1 MNWKSVTTLLLF
13 SSVSLFAQAAGGLAG
28 ISGTVRDV
36 SNATVANA
44 VVVITSASKGQI
56 RSIVSNDAG
65 VFSAPALI
73 PEPGYQVTVKAAGF
87 GVYEVKGID
96 LQVGQN
102 LDLNV
107 KLQIAQTATQVEV
120 AAVAPLV
127 DDSKSD
133 VSHVVNAQQIQDLP
147 INGRRVDSFVLLT
160 PGVTNDATFGLLSFR
175 GVAGNNSF
183 LLDGNDNTEQFYNEN
198 AGRTRIQSQIS
209 QDAVQEFEV
218 VSADMSAEYGLAMGG
233 VVNTVTKSGSNG
245 LHGSAFGYLRSTGMD
260 ARDPFATFNPSEH
273 RDQMGGTVGGPIVKD
288 KLFYFASVDITR
300 RNFPMVDS
308 YTKAGVLTTTAP
320 YQWIGCGA
328 PATVAQCNA
337 INNLLPRFYGAIP
350 RKNDNDLY
358 FGRLDYHLS
367 ERNSL
372 TASFNF
378 LRWLSP
384 NGIQTGLVST
394 SGSALNGNG
403 DDSVRVRNGN
413 VTWTAVPTNA
423 LVNQFRFG
431 WDSDRQAD
439 TFDQAELGQG
449 VGYLQ
454 VSVAGVTLGPA
465 SYLPRVEPNENRAEF
480 ADNATW
486 TKGRHTFKFGVD
498 IANTNDNTYYISN
511 AFGSYTYQTATK
523 FALDYSGNTTGAQNW
538 QSYVQTFG
546 NPVVNA
552 TIREYGFYA
561 QDQWRATNKLTLTL
575 GARYEYSQAPQPPIT
590 NTDWPQTGVIHTGPL
605 DLAPRLGIAY
615 RLNDKTVLRGGF
627 GTFYARFLG
636 SLVDNLWTTNGIY
649 QIADTLSSTNA
660 AQLAAG
666 PVFPNALGSAPT
678 GATVSASTVEFAAPN
693 LKTPYSEQGTIGVER
708 QIGKDMV
715 LTLSGVWSHGV
726 NLYDSQDLNAPA
738 ATVSHTYTIDDLN
751 GNAVGS
757 FTTPVYTGARP
768 NTKYG
773 TVYEVTNGES
783 SYYDGLVATFEKRLS
798 RGVQMLVSYTWSHEI
813 DDGQGAGS
821 NALYY
826 NSFNSVYNGNYTF
839 EKGTGLLDQRQRL
852 VYSFVWQPTF
862 THRTDAFSRYV
873 LNNWQFAGITTIA
886 SGRPVGSA
894 SVRLTDTPVTG
905 MLSSSVLDG
914 FSGGSSRVPFL
925 PVNGIETPAA
935 YRADLRLTKVL
946 PISENLRVALAVEAF
961 NISNSWSPTSMS
973 TQYYTEK
980 NSILTPSPT
989 GTASTWGIGT
999 ADGGFPDGTQARRL
1013 QVSARITF

>member
-1 MNWKSVTTLLLF
+1 MNWKSVTALFLF
-13 SSVSLFAQAAGGLAG
+13 SSASLFAQVAGGLAG
-28 ISGTVRDV
+28 ISGTVRDA
-36 SNATVANA
+36 SNSAVPNA
-44 VVVITSASKGQI
+44 AVVITSASQGQI
-56 RSIVSNDAG
+56 RSVVTNEAG
-65 VFSAPALI
+65 VFSALALI
-73 PEPGYQVTVKAAGF
+73 PGPHYQVTVTAAGF
-87 GVYEVKGID
+87 AVYDVKDID

-102 LDLNV
+102 LDLNI
-107 KLQIAQTATQVEV
+107 KLEVTKSTTAVEVTAT
-120 AAVAPLV
+120 APLI
-127 DDSKSD
+127 DDTKSD
-133 VSHVVNAQQIQDLP
+133 VSHVVNSQQIQDLP

-160 PGVTNDATFGLLSFR
+160 PGVTNDATFGLLTFR

-183 LLDGNDNTEQFYNEN
+183 LLDGNDNTEQFYDED

-218 VSADMSAEYGLAMGG
+218 LSADFSAEYGLAMGG
-233 VVNTVTKSGSNG
+233 VVNTVTKSGSNEI
-245 LHGSAFGYLRSTGMD
+245 HGSVFDYLRSTGMD
-260 ARDPFATFNPSEH
+260 ARDPFASFNPSEH
-273 RDQMGGTVGGPIVKD
+273 RDQLGGTVGGPIIKD

-308 YTKAGVLTTTAP
+308 YTKAGVLTSAAP

-328 PATVAQCNA
+328 PATAAQCNA
-337 INNLLPRFYGAIP
+337 INGLLPRFYGAIP
-350 RKNDNDLY
+350 RTDDNDLY

-367 ERNSL
+367 DRNAL

-413 VTWTAVPTNA
+413 FTWTAVPTNA
-423 LVNQFRFG
+423 FVNEFHFG

-480 ADNATW
+480 ADNAAW
-486 TKGRHTFKFGVD
+486 TKGRHTFKFGTD

-561 QDQWRATNKLTLTL
+561 EDQWRVTNKLTVTL
-575 GARYEYSQAPQPPIT
+575 GARYEYSHAPQPPIT
-590 NTDWPQTGVIHTGPL
+590 NPDWPETGKIHTGPL
-605 DLAPRLGIAY
+605 DLAPRVGIAY
-615 RLNDKTVLRGGF
+615 RLNDKTVVRGGF

-649 QIADTLSSTNA
+649 QIADSLSSTNSS
-660 AQLAAG
+660 QLAAG
-666 PVFPNALGSAPT
+666 PVFPNALAAPPA
-678 GATVSASTVEFAAPN
+678 GASVSASTIEFAAPN
-693 LKTPYSEQGTIGVER
+693 LKTPYSEQGTVAVER
-708 QIGKDMV
+708 QFSHDMV
-715 LTLSGVWSHGV
+715 LTLSGVWSHGL

-738 ATVSHTYTIDDLN
+738 ASVSHTYTIDDLN

-783 SYYDGLVATFEKRLS
+783 SYYDGLVLTFEKRLS
-798 RGVQMLVSYTWSHEI
+798 RGVQMLGSYTWSHEI

-821 NALYY
+821 NALFY
-826 NSFNSVYNGNYTF
+826 NSFATVYNGNYTF
-839 EKGTGLLDQRQRL
+839 EKGTGLLDQRHRL
-852 VYSFVWQPTF
+852 VYSFVWSPTI
-862 THRTDAFSRYV
+862 THRTDVFSKYV
-873 LNNWQFAGITTIA
+873 LNNWQFAGITTLA
-886 SGRPVGSA
+886 SGRPTGSA
-894 SVRLTDTPVTG
+894 TVRLTDTPVTG

-914 FSGGSSRVPFL
+914 FAGGSTRVPFM
-925 PVNGIETPAA
+925 PVDSIYTPAS
-935 YRADLRLTKVL
+935 YREDLRLTKLV
-946 PISENLRVALAVEAF
+946 PISERLRLALALEAF
-961 NISNSWSPTSMS
+961 NVSNSWSPTAMS
-973 TQYYTEK
+973 TQYYTEAK
-980 NSILTPSPT
+980 SILTPSPT
-989 GTASTWGIGT
+989 GIASTWGIGT

-1013 QVSARITF
+1013 QVSARVTF

>member
-1 MNWKSVTTLLLF
+1 LF
-13 SSVSLFAQAAGGLAG
+13 SSASLFAQAAGGVAG
-28 ISGTVRDV
+28 ISGTVRDA
-36 SNATVANA
+36 SNSAVPNA
-44 VVVITSASKGQI
+44 VVVITSVNRGQI
-56 RSIVSNDAG
+56 RSIVTNEAG

-73 PEPGYQVTVKAAGF
+73 PGPHYQVTVKAAGF
-87 GVYEVKGID
+87 AIYDVKDID

-107 KLQIAQTATQVEV
+107 KLQVTASTTRVEV
-120 AAVAPLV
+120 AATAPLV
-127 DDSKSD
+127 DDTKSD
-133 VSHVVNAQQIQDLP
+133 VSHVVNSKLLQDLP

-160 PGVTNDATFGLLSFR
+160 PGVSNDATFGLLTFR

-183 LLDGNDNTEQFYNEN
+183 LLDGNDNTEQFYDEN
-198 AGRTRIQSQIS
+198 AGRTRIQSQVS
-209 QDAVQEFEV
+209 QDAVLEFEV
-218 VSADMSAEYGLAMGG
+218 LTADMSAEYGLAMGG
-233 VVNTVTKSGSNG
+233 VVNTVTKSGSNQ
-245 LHGSAFGYLRSTGMD
+245 LHGSAFDYLRSTGMD

-273 RDQMGGTVGGPIVKD
+273 RDQLGGTVGGPFIKD
-288 KLFYFASVDITR
+288 KLFYFLSVDITR

-308 YTKAGVLTTTAP
+308 YTKAGVLTSTAP

-328 PATVAQCNA
+328 PATAAQCSA
-337 INNLLPRFYGAIP
+337 INVLLPRFFGAVP
-350 RKNDNDLY
+350 RTDDNDLY
-358 FGRLDYHLS
+358 FGRTDYHLS
-367 ERNSL
+367 DRNTL

-403 DDSVRVRNGN
+403 DDSVRVRNGSLA
-413 VTWTAVPTNA
+413 WTAVPTSA
-423 LVNQFRFG
+423 FVNQFRFG

-465 SYLPRVEPNENRAEF
+465 SYLPRVEPNENRVEF

-486 TKGRHTFKFGVD
+486 TKGRHTIKFGTD
-498 IANTNDNTYYISN
+498 IASTNDNTYYISN

-523 FALDYSGNTTGAQNW
+523 FAEDYSSPTLGQNW
-538 QSYVQTFG
+538 QTYTQTFG

-590 NTDWPQTGVIHTGPL
+590 NPDWPGTGRIHTGPL
-605 DLAPRLGIAY
+605 DLAPRFGISY
-615 RLNDKTVLRGGF
+615 RLDDNTVLRGGF

-649 QIADTLSSTNA
+649 QIADSLSSTNS

-666 PVFPNALGSAPT
+666 PIFPNALASPPT
-678 GATVSASTVEFAAPN
+678 GATVSASTIELSAPN
-693 LKTPYSEQGTIGVER
+693 LKTPYSEQGTVAVER
-708 QIGKDMV
+708 QLSHDMV

-726 NLYDSQDLNAPA
+726 SLYDSQDLNAPTPT
-738 ATVSHTYTIDDLN
+738 ATHTYTIDDLS
-751 GNAVGS
+751 GNTVGS

-773 TVYEVTNGES
+773 AVYEVTNGES

-798 RGVQMLVSYTWSHEI
+798 RGVQMLASYTWSHEI

-821 NALYY
+821 NALFF
-826 NSFNSVYNGNYTF
+826 NSFNTVYNGNYTF
-839 EKGTGLLDQRQRL
+839 EKGSGLLDQRHRL
-852 VYSFVWQPTF
+852 VYSLVWSPTI
-862 THRTDAFSRYV
+862 TLRDDVFSKYV
-873 LNNWQFAGITTIA
+873 LNNWQFAAITTMA
-886 SGRPVGSA
+886 SGRPTGSPTI
-894 SVRLTDTPVTG
+894 RLTDTPVTG

-914 FSGGSSRVPFL
+914 FSGGSTRVPFL
-925 PVNGIETPAA
+925 PVNSIYTPAS
-935 YRADLRLTKVL
+935 YRADLRLTKVIPVRERL
-946 PISENLRVALAVEAF
+946 NLALALEAF
-961 NISNSWSPTSMS
+961 NVSNSWSPTSMS
-973 TQYYTEK
+973 TQYYTEAK
-980 NSILTPSPT
+980 SILTPSPA
-989 GTASTWGIGT
+989 GIASTWGIGT

-1013 QVSARITF
+1013 QVSARVTF